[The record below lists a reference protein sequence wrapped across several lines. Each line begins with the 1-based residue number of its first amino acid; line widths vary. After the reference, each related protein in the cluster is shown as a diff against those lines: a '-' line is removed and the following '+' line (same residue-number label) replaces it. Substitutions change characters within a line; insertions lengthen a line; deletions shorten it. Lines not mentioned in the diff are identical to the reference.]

1 MSLGTKVVQYL
12 HNTGGERGQMS
23 LLHGTLRISGTLPC
37 ATGLGADGRPF
48 CALLAYAKLGQ
59 GKDSSGLC
67 RTHEGPLREETGP
80 GLQDSRHLTGT
91 PS

>member
-23 LLHGTLRISGTLPC
+23 LLHGTLRISGTPC
-37 ATGLGADGRPF
+37 TTGLGADGRPF
-48 CALLAYAKLGQ
+48 RALLAYAKLGQ
-59 GKDSSGLC
+59 GKDSSVLC
-67 RTHEGPLREETGP
+67 RSQEGPLREERGP
-80 GLQDSRHLTGT
+80 GLHNSRHLTGT